1 LNYCALARYLFGRN
15 EDDIIIFASRDIII
29 ADVRVDAIVDTQ
41 KKTNIFKI
49 LLRHP
54 DYVHSRRVCVSIRTP
69 GGASSHC
76 VAKAYLLD
84 TFLLFIFVSKPGKKK
99 ISRRGVV
106 NDFNHAP
113 PPPLSKCFFSFF
125 LVVGRLGGVHNVHF
139 HRNDEVRLQMQLC
152 AHLVGA
158 RVETTTTINESET
171 EKKSF
176 RTLSKGCPFSV
187 R

>member
-1 LNYCALARYLFGRN
+1 M
-15 EDDIIIFASRDIII
+15 
-29 ADVRVDAIVDTQ
+29 
-41 KKTNIFKI
+41 
-49 LLRHP
+49 
-54 DYVHSRRVCVSIRTP
+54 RTP

-99 ISRRGVV
+99 DFTKGRCERFQSRS
-106 NDFNHAP
+106 
-113 PPPLSKCFFSFF
+113 PPLSKCFFLFF